1 MVLGGYGSP
10 FAFLVSKA
18 YLERWRV
25 KTAGSLDVSKLSG
38 TGYLLFLA
46 CLQVSKLARAHLV
59 LLLVLAGV
67 IPLDRTASWSSS
79 TNDEKRSWL
88 GGKPVVVS
96 AALELAVAARASV
109 PVSEGGAELGG
120 LFGRGVGAVISP
132 ARAAPGQ
139 SYHAPLTESK
149 TGRVVRTSCC
159 LSRSFF
165 FA

>member
-1 MVLGGYGSP
+1 MVCDCPLNTSTITNDGKLP
-10 FAFLVSKA
+10 FK
-18 YLERWRV
+18 
-25 KTAGSLDVSKLSG
+25 
-38 TGYLLFLA
+38 
-46 CLQVSKLARAHLV
+46 
-59 LLLVLAGV
+59 GV
-67 IPLDRTASWSSS
+67 FQQ

-139 SYHAPLTESK
+139 SYHSQSPRQDGLYEQAAVSVIPFSLRS
-149 TGRVVRTSCC
+149 RYCC
-159 LSRSFF
+159 
-165 FA
+165 